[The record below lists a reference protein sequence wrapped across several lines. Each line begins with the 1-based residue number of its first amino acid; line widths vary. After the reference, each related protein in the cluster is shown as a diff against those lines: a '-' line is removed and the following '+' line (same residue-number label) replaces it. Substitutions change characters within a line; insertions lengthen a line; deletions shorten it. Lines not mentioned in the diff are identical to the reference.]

1 MPPTLAI
8 QTLLPYHTSMSTK
21 TTINLDDEM
30 VAALAEL
37 VAVDGTK
44 TLAIKRSLIA
54 EVKRR
59 RRNQALLDLIAG
71 WEAEDGPIDP
81 AHLDWADALLDR
93 QGVER

>member
-1 MPPTLAI
+1 MA
-8 QTLLPYHTSMSTK
+8 TK

-30 VAALAEL
+30 LAALAEL

-59 RRNQALLDLIAG
+59 RRNQALLDLISD
-71 WEAEDGPIDP
+71 WEAHEGAIDS

-93 QGVER
+93 QGVAR